1 MTNITLEQAQDQV
14 AEEFWVEEG
23 KVRRWPMREQC
34 LPCRGSG
41 ERLAIADYYSGCQA
55 CGGRYLGGYQSGQV
69 PSDEIGKGYVPIR
82 DMGKLCEELR
92 KTHLTFTVYGPHTLI
107 NDEFGE
113 YQGEQFL
120 VEMMPDFFQD
130 EADRANILDVG
141 WAEADTLPLALW
153 LATLEYCRRR
163 EQDGH

>member
-23 KVRRWPMREQC
+23 KVRRWPMRMGCPGRWTRALGTIGGE
-34 LPCRGSG
+34 SG
-41 ERLAIADYYSGCQA
+41 DLVFSQCQA
-55 CGGRYLGGYQSGQV
+55 PKYDADCH
-69 PSDEIGKGYVPIR
+69 GKGYVPVR